1 MKHQLFIVA
10 FYWPPAGGPGV
21 QRWLKFVK
29 YLPKDQ
35 FDITVII
42 PENPDYASTDNSLM
56 DEIPKEVRIIK
67 VPLNEPSRWI
77 KKLFK
82 GKTNKLQR
90 GFIDKKP
97 SLLERALLW
106 IRGNYFIPDARVSWV
121 KNVVDK
127 LENDIAFLPD
137 RQAGAKA
144 NSIITTGPPHSVHL
158 IGQRLKQNAKFQ
170 NLQWIADFRD
180 PWTTIGYHK
189 SLRLTQKS
197 AKKHQELERQVLN
210 QADQLI
216 VTSPSTKTEFDSK
229 TSQPVTVITNGFDVE
244 PNTVDQPSGKFTISH
259 VGTLLADRNPLE
271 LWKLLSE
278 LCEEHAD
285 FKQDF
290 ELILAGNV
298 SQEILDAI
306 HNAGLGDHLKLEGY
320 VDHDR
325 AVALMKQSQLLLLI
339 EIDAPETKAIIPG
352 KTFEYISS
360 RRPIIAIGPKGSD
373 IKGIIESVQAGSY
386 YTYEAIGLKQEILAA
401 YKRYKNKELKGN
413 TADVSRLH
421 RKHLTQQ
428 LVKLLER

>member
-10 FYWPPAGGPGV
+10 YYWPPAGGPGV

-35 FDITVII
+35 FDITVVI

-56 DEIPKEVRIIK
+56 DEIPQEVTTIK

-82 GKTNKLQR
+82 GKTSKLQR

-97 SLLERALLW
+97 GLLERALLW

-121 KNVVDK
+121 QNVVNR
-127 LENDIAFLPD
+127 LENDIAF
-137 RQAGAKA
+137 AKV

-158 IGQRLKQNAKFQ
+158 IGQRLKQNVKFQ
-170 NLQWIADFRD
+170 NLKWIADFRD

-189 SLRLTQKS
+189 SLRLTEKS

-244 PNTVDQPSGKFTISH
+244 PNTVDQPSGNFSISH
-259 VGTLLADRNPLE
+259 VGTLLADRNPLQ
-271 LWKLLSE
+271 LWKSLSE
-278 LCEEHAD
+278 LCKEHAD

-298 SQEILDAI
+298 SQEIVDAI
-306 HNAGLGDHLKLEGY
+306 DNAGLGDYLKLEGY
-320 VDHDR
+320 VNHDR
-325 AVALMKQSQLLLLI
+325 AVALMRQSQLLLLI

-360 RRPIIAIGPKGSD
+360 RRPIIAIGPEGSD
-373 IKGIIESVQAGSY
+373 IKGIIESVQAGNY

-401 YKRYKNKELKGN
+401 YERYKNQDLQGN
-413 TADVSRLH
+413 TANVSQFH
-421 RKHLTQQ
+421 RKQLTQQ
-428 LVKLLER
+428 LVNLLER